1 MSPCQLLYLAAGQP
15 PIEGTVDVSGWQAL
29 PPRTRPQNPPRGQV
43 CYLTGERIEGAA
55 IPVKARIKKAT
66 WTAHGTAA
74 APDSEWLSP
83 AAVWSLSE
91 KATYSGS
98 EKPFKM
104 RTMSHLVIGDRW
116 QVLPL
121 REKRLMAETL
131 LLPPRET
138 WFLAM
143 CEKPL
148 AASHII
154 YRCPINQPPAS
165 GWSVSLSGLIVR
177 GSDVLLARLLR
188 PIEALYQADHA
199 KKRINTADYVI
210 KYIASQGEAEWA
222 SLEAQI
228 APHRGSGLFKLAL
241 FLSQKEIE
249 T

>member
-1 MSPCQLLYLAAGQP
+1 MSPSPCQLLYVAADRPSIKGAAD
-15 PIEGTVDVSGWQAL
+15 EAGWLVL
-29 PPRTRPQNPPRGQV
+29 PPRRRPSQPPQGQA
-43 CYLTGERIEGAA
+43 CYLTGDRIEVEGV
-55 IPVKARIKKAT
+55 PVQARIKKAT

-91 KATYSGS
+91 KATHP
-98 EKPFKM
+98 EVARPFKM

-131 LLPPRET
+131 LLPPGEP

-154 YRCPINQPPAS
+154 YRAPVNYPQATS
-165 GWSVSLSGLIVR
+165 WSVSLSGLIVR
-177 GSDVLLARLLR
+177 GSSALLSRLLR

-199 KKRINTADYVI
+199 KKRINGGEYVI
-210 KYIASQGEAEWA
+210 KYIAAQGEAEWA

-241 FLSQKEIE
+241 FLAQKEK
-249 T
+249 